1 MIRFAAL
8 NGSYRH
14 AALRASLAYR
24 SGSLSSRG
32 EEQLRSP
39 RSTPST
45 LCGLHP
51 SREETSFTLFAH
63 PEVAPPGRKR
73 LARGRSNRLAGNVW
87 PADVPTVTP
96 VLRTK
101 VSATSTRMR
110 RMEGS
115 LTRSVLRYCTV
126 QLSPSVRQLSKRAPP
141 RGRGNMQPR
150 CVGRPSPQHCK
161 LLLCQDELC

>member
-8 NGSYRH
+8 NGSNRH

-32 EEQLRSP
+32 EEQLRPP

-51 SREETSFTLFAH
+51 SKGGDKFHVLFAH
-63 PEVAPPGRKR
+63 PEVAPPWPETFGR
-73 LARGRSNRLAGNVW
+73 RGRSNRHPGVENQSICHVNANEMNG
-87 PADVPTVTP
+87 
-96 VLRTK
+96 
-101 VSATSTRMR
+101 
-110 RMEGS
+110 GS

-126 QLSPSVRQLSKRAPP
+126 QLSPSVRQLSKKVPP
-141 RGRGNMQPR
+141 RRPR
-150 CVGRPSPQHCK
+150 EHATEMRR
-161 LLLCQDELC
+161 